1 MSYDC
6 LDVEVEVEVEVEVD
20 VLSEHTECVSG
31 SLVRLDVSSMSVS
44 SSDGDDERDDEPD
57 DGGGET
63 IGVRSAG
70 ESGDGSIVFCMR
82 MRS

>member
-6 LDVEVEVEVEVEVD
+6 LDVEVEVEVDVEVD
-20 VLSEHTECVSG
+20 VEVEVLSEHTECVSG
-31 SLVRLDVSSMSVS
+31 SLVTLDVSSMSVS

-57 DGGGET
+57 DGGEI

-70 ESGDGSIVFCMR
+70 ESGDGSIVF
-82 MRS
+82 